1 MGRHS
6 ALTHF
11 TPWLAAEFGLSA
23 SDRFSLL
30 CGLAHDPLH
39 RDVFTPLQLGA
50 SVVAPEPDEV
60 GTPGYLARWMRE
72 AGVTVAHLT
81 PAMGQLLADASEG
94 ERIDS
99 LRRAFFVGDVLRRAD
114 VQRLVGAG
122 AER

>member
-1 MGRHS
+1 MSVDVGPDTLAYLSFTSGTTGTPKAVMGRHS
-6 ALTHF
+6 SLTHF

-30 CGLAHDPLH
+30 SGLAHDPLH

-50 SVVAPEPDEV
+50 SVVAPEPDEI

-81 PAMGQLLADASEG
+81 PAMGQLLADAAEG
-94 ERIDS
+94 
-99 LRRAFFVGDVLRRAD
+99 
-114 VQRLVGAG
+114 
-122 AER
+122 